1 MRNIFVDL
9 CVMCYHIGNMAVTP
23 HPTGATN
30 MRHEY
35 TSISYTEAKTLG
47 NLWRVSL
54 KYDGVW
60 AKLTVDEQGLATVTN
75 RRGRVLMSQQTE
87 TEGISF
93 VAIGELTGKPDPE
106 KGCFHIFDVVSHMGQ
121 DVTRRP
127 HQERTKL
134 SRTMWDYFGDL
145 RIELYWVEVV
155 WHHSIDMLET
165 MVGAASIGNKHYD
178 GVVLVHKH
186 SRYND
191 RPHLKLKNA
200 VSVDYVLT
208 AINLSE
214 SKYHEGTAA
223 TITGALLIGGKLV
236 DVCKVG
242 NLPHKLRS
250 ALTLN
255 PADYIGKVFEATG
268 NKAFESGALRHP
280 VWLRWRDDKVADECT
295 LAQVKS
301 QRPDARCGAA

>member
-1 MRNIFVDL
+1 MGTD
-9 CVMCYHIGNMAVTP
+9 
-23 HPTGATN
+23 
-30 MRHEY
+30 
-35 TSISYTEAKTLG
+35 
-47 NLWRVSL
+47 VSR
-54 KYDGVW
+54 K
-60 AKLTVDEQGLATVTN
+60 
-75 RRGRVLMSQQTE
+75 
-87 TEGISF
+87 
-93 VAIGELTGKPDPE
+93 
-106 KGCFHIFDVVSHMGQ
+106 
-121 DVTRRP
+121 P

-134 SRTMWDYFGDL
+134 VDTMWADFG
-145 RIELYWVEVV
+145 ELLNELPWVEIVR
-155 WHHSIDMLET
+155 HHSIDMLET

-223 TITGALLIGGKLV
+223 TITAPLLIGGELV

-242 NLPHKLRS
+242 NLPNKLRS

-280 VWLRWRDDKVADECT
+280 VFLRWRDDKLPSGCT
-295 LAQVKS
+295 LAQVQS

>member
-1 MRNIFVDL
+1 
-9 CVMCYHIGNMAVTP
+9 
-23 HPTGATN
+23 
-30 MRHEY
+30 MRHDY
-35 TSISYTEAKTLG
+35 TSITYTEAKTLG
-47 NLWRVSL
+47 NLWRVSR
-54 KYDGVW
+54 KVDGVW
-60 AKLTVDEQGLATVTN
+60 CKCTITPDGKVSITN
-75 RRGRVLMSQQTE
+75 RRGKVLHAFEHEGFAGLEAVLVAEWIAMSDTYD
-87 TEGISF
+87 GALF
-93 VAIGELTGKPDPE
+93 P
-106 KGCFHIFDVVSHMGQ
+106 FDVLSFMGTDVS
-121 DVTRRP
+121 RKP
-127 HQERTKL
+127 HQERTRL
-134 SRTMWDYFGDL
+134 LTDMVDGRDCAHTRPCRL
-145 RIELYWVEVV
+145 AAC
-155 WHHSIDMLET
+155 DMLNKFAAALWDQNSIWYE
-165 MVGAASIGNKHYD
+165 MVVQYDITSLDHVVDYISRHHDQYD

-268 NKAFESGALRHP
+268 NKAFKSGALRHP
-280 VWLRWRDDKVADECT
+280 VFLRWREDKLPSGCT

-301 QRPDARCGAA
+301 QRPDARSGAA